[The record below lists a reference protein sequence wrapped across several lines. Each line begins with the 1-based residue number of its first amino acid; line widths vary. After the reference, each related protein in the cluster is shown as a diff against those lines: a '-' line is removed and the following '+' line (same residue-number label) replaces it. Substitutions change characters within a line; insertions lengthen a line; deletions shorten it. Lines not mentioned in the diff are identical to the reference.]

1 MCGMFR
7 LYLAGIIE
15 VPKEAKVKTPV
26 DRIRCR
32 SAIGWLAALA
42 LLSVVPAS
50 GVTLTLS
57 QRGIMALDYRAP
69 ASSASVLKAVRSG
82 GGVEYTVLFRART
95 ASLHLASL
103 EGHGA
108 GLLAG
113 LPLNPGDSFALRF
126 TLLSDP
132 LGPKASVGAGA
143 SINGPY
149 QPVQLGAGRPR
160 VAISNT
166 PVNGPTAKTIGFT
179 LYIAP
184 ALADAWPES
193 GGIVRV
199 LVEPAP
205 LAIPLEPRGEPAPLP
220 DAPPGRTLTLTQQEL
235 LHLRSIH
242 AAGASIMS
250 AVPSGNG
257 VEYTVQFDNS
267 GGSLALEVNPTGA
280 DAALL
285 GIPLSGADSF
295 ALRFTL
301 LDVAPQ
307 SRSIVS
313 TASTINFGPDQHM
326 ADRPLK
332 LGTITLKAGTSD
344 TGTDATM
351 TRGIGLRVFIAPS
364 EAASWPETGGSV
376 RILVEPA
383 VGATPIAAAR
393 P

>member
-1 MCGMFR
+1 
-7 LYLAGIIE
+7 
-15 VPKEAKVKTPV
+15 
-26 DRIRCR
+26 
-32 SAIGWLAALA
+32 
-42 LLSVVPAS
+42 
-50 GVTLTLS
+50 
-57 QRGIMALDYRAP
+57 
-69 ASSASVLKAVRSG
+69 
-82 GGVEYTVLFRART
+82 
-95 ASLHLASL
+95 
-103 EGHGA
+103 
-108 GLLAG
+108 
-113 LPLNPGDSFALRF
+113 
-126 TLLSDP
+126 
-132 LGPKASVGAGA
+132 
-143 SINGPY
+143 
-149 QPVQLGAGRPR
+149 VQ
-160 VAISNT
+160 
-166 PVNGPTAKTIGFT
+166 
-179 LYIAP
+179 
-184 ALADAWPES
+184 
-193 GGIVRV
+193 
-199 LVEPAP
+199 
-205 LAIPLEPRGEPAPLP
+205 
-220 DAPPGRTLTLTQQEL
+220 
-235 LHLRSIH
+235 

-313 TASTINFGPDQHM
+313 TASTINFGPDKHM

-332 LGTITLKAGTSD
+332 LGTTTVNAGTSD
-344 TGTDATM
+344 TGTDANM

-383 VGATPIAAAR
+383 VGATSIAAAR